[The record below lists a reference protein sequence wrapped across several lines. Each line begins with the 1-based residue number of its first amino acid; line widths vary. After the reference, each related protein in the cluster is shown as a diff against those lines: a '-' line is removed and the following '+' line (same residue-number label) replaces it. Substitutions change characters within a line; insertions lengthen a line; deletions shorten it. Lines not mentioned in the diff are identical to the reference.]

1 MKIMKKRKI
10 PMRKD
15 IVTGE
20 MMPKRQ
26 LIRVVKNK
34 ENEVSLDPTGKKPGR
49 GAYVAVDVDIAKR
62 AKKEKTFEKAF
73 HVQLDKSFY
82 DELIKYADHLQA
94 RQELFGNDQK

>member
-62 AKKEKTFEKAF
+62 AKKEKTFEKTGIR
-73 HVQLDKSFY
+73 LWR
-82 DELIKYADHLQA
+82 IW
-94 RQELFGNDQK
+94 LFTDGFVLVASIR

>member
-1 MKIMKKRKI
+1 MKKKKV

-34 ENEVSLDPTGKKPGR
+34 EGEVSLDPTGKKPGR
-49 GAYVAVDVDIAKR
+49 GAYVGIDVAIAERAKR
-62 AKKEKTFEKAF
+62 EKTF
-73 HVQLDKSFY
+73 DKVFGVTLNPDLY
-82 DELIKYADHLQA
+82 DELIQYADHQAA
-94 RQELFGNDQK
+94 RQKLFGNE